1 MFLRIFKVLLVGISL
16 ETAVKGDGCTDYTV
30 LSDATR
36 SLSFYDSTRG
46 KLCDE
51 NLETKWYRFM
61 GQAGNQMQEHCPTA
75 KHHQCQTIFVG
86 WLDGKH
92 PRVLDG
98 EVERQVCFRYY
109 GMSGCCRLNSV
120 VKVKNCGDHYYIYKL
135 STTRGIGACSR
146 YCGTR
151 IGK

>member
-16 ETAVKGDGCTDYTV
+16 ETAVKGDGCTNYTV

-46 KLCDE
+46 KLCDK

-75 KHHQCQTIFVG
+75 NSHQCQTFYAG
-86 WLDGKH
+86 WLNGKH
-92 PRVLDG
+92 PSALDG
-98 EVERQVCFRYY
+98 EVERKVCFRYHRV
-109 GMSGCCRLNSV
+109 GRCCSMERPI
-120 VKVKNCGDHYYIYKL
+120 KVKNCGDRYYIYKL
-135 STTRGIGACSR
+135 TATDERDCIR

-151 IGK
+151 VGK